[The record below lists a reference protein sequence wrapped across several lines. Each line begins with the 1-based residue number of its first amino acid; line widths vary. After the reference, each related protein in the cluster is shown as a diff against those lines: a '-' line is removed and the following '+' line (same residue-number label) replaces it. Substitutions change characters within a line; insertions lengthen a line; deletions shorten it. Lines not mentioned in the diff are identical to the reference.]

1 MKSTSW
7 RRGVWR
13 RVRSGSPDR
22 FSPGGA
28 RGRGT
33 RLMYTMAAPVILVVS
48 KGTTRLL
55 SNSPAHYLAE
65 ASPQTNYDT
74 SQLYHGFLMV
84 WVVPSSSRASPSK
97 EDIVNF
103 RMVQSPRSHGTTTA
117 YMVVKF
123 VAIVLMDNCPKYH
136 VHYLYRHPSA
146 GNYPVKNWII
156 ASRWMHINWYKLA
169 SRQVSLL
176 THWSLME
183 CEGIAWL
190 MIIVFLVSLIN
201 EPWNCSKLHSW
212 SF

>member
-1 MKSTSW
+1 MTISHIHHYFYHTAWEVK
-7 RRGVWR
+7 RNRH
-13 RVRSGSPDR
+13 RVQIPCTH
-22 FSPGGA
+22 GG
-28 RGRGT
+28 T
-33 RLMYTMAAPVILVVS
+33 CDPSCLIPYIW
-48 KGTTRLL
+48 LL

-74 SQLYHGFLMV
+74 SQLYHGFLIV
-84 WVVPSSSRASPSK
+84 WVVPSSGRASPSK

-136 VHYLYRHPSA
+136 VHYLYMHPSA

-176 THWSLME
+176 TH
-183 CEGIAWL
+183 
-190 MIIVFLVSLIN
+190 
-201 EPWNCSKLHSW
+201 
-212 SF
+212 